1 MINNKESNFVSAV
14 VYLQKNEKNAV
25 SFFNLLAGELVSNFK
40 RSEIICVN
48 DGIAEDVLDSL
59 RAAKEKFPDLN
70 ITIINMGFSH
80 GLEASMNAG
89 IDLSIGDFVFEF
101 DSCYMDYDKALIMDV
116 YHKSLEGYD
125 IVSATPPK
133 KDSMFTSKVFYK
145 LYNSFSESNYE
156 LCTERFSVISRRA
169 INRVSAYSKTIPYRK
184 AVYTSSGLKIAH
196 LEYETVLTNSKKGR
210 INTDIGKKSK
220 AVDALI
226 LFTNIAY
233 KVALTCT
240 ILMLLFMFGTAIY
253 TVVAYFGQNKPVEG
267 WAPLMGLISV
277 GFFAVFLLFS
287 IIIKYLDVLLKLVFK
302 KQKYLVSS
310 VEKL

>member
-14 VYLQKNEKNAV
+14 VYLHKNEKNAV
-25 SFFNLLAGELVSNFK
+25 PFFKLLANELVNNFK

-48 DGIAEDVLDSL
+48 DGISENVLDSL
-59 RAAKEKFPDLN
+59 RGAKEKFPDLN
-70 ITIINMGFSH
+70 ITIINMGFTH

-89 IDLSIGDFVFEF
+89 IDLSIGDFVYEF
-101 DSCYMDYDKALIMDV
+101 DSCYMDYNRTLIMDV
-116 YHKSLEGYD
+116 YYKSLEGYD
-125 IVSATPPK
+125 IVSAIPPK
-133 KDSMFTSKVFYK
+133 TNSRFTSKVFYK
-145 LYNSFSESNYE
+145 LYNGFSESNYE
-156 LCTERFSVISRRA
+156 LCTERFSIISRRA

-196 LEYETVLTNSKKGR
+196 LDYETVVTNDGKGR
-210 INTDIGKKSK
+210 VYADVEKNNK

-240 ILMLLFMFGTAIY
+240 FLMLIFMLGTAIY
-253 TVVAYFGQNKPVEG
+253 TVVVYFGQNKPVEG